1 MTHEPVFMAET
12 HASRISSHIP
22 SFDAVLSG
30 GFLPGSTV
38 LLLSEY
44 GAGGREFLQT
54 SLVNSCR
61 FHKLNQKRTASYLSS
76 RVERQTFFNQL
87 SNQFSLNP
95 DDDFAHVSFEEFSTI
110 QQISN
115 TTLSSLV
122 YIDSLTRLASRIDD
136 WADFLD
142 SLYTFSS
149 DVKNTN
155 SVYIFLLA
163 ADVLEKKYESA
174 LKDCFDAVFS
184 LRWIH
189 PQGTNQR
196 SREFFIEKYDGLPFA
211 ASPKAYSVRIL
222 PEVGFEISNLRR
234 IQ

>member
-1 MTHEPVFMAET
+1 MTHKPVFMVET
-12 HASRISSHIP
+12 HSSRISSHIP
-22 SFDAVLSG
+22 SFDAVISG

-61 FHKLNQKRTASYLSS
+61 FQKLNSETTASYLSS
-76 RVERQTFFNQL
+76 RVAKHTLFDQL
-87 SNQFSLNP
+87 AQQFSLNP
-95 DDDFAHVSFEEFSTI
+95 DEDFEYVSFEEFATI
-110 QQISN
+110 SDISK
-115 TTLSSLV
+115 TTTDKIV
-122 YIDSLTRLASRIDD
+122 YIDSLTRMISRVGD
-136 WADFLD
+136 WSDFLD
-142 SLYTFSS
+142 SLYDFSWA
-149 DVKNTN
+149 VKNTKA
-155 SVYIFLLA
+155 VYIFLLA
-163 ADVLEKKYESA
+163 GDALEKMHEAA

-211 ASPKAYSVRIL
+211 ASPKTYSVRIL